1 MMLNKNTKYN
11 IEESKIISNKV
22 LAILN
27 DCLSRKYYYLLIFL
41 LTPISLGVYAA
52 YITFSDGI
60 AAFGLNNSVIW
71 GLSIA
76 SFVFWIGIGHAGT
89 LISAILYLFNQKW
102 RSPIHRMAETMTI
115 ISVIM
120 ASIFLI
126 IHTGRPWLAA
136 YWLFPYPSQMGMWVN
151 FSSPLI
157 WDLFAILSY
166 FILSVMYW
174 YYGMIPDFA
183 FYKNKVNSK
192 ILKVVY
198 DWAGLGFYG
207 SEKQWYYYQRSYMIF
222 AGLATAMV
230 ISVHTIV
237 SFDFSVT
244 IVPGWHLT
252 IYPLYFVAGAIF
264 SGIAFVIKLII
275 INRYVFKLEQYI
287 TKIHIE
293 KLNKIFLAMSL
304 IITYSYIME
313 FVAGIFG
320 DNIEKELL
328 IERTT
333 GKYSLLFWF
342 TVFTNSILPL
352 LYINK
357 KLRKSIIFS
366 FIISLFVNI
375 GMWLERFV
383 IVVVSLYKD
392 ILPSDDALYFPSY
405 IEWFLLVGSFG
416 LFTLLYLI
424 FIRLFPIMSVSEL
437 KMDQDNEK

>member
-1 MMLNKNTKYN
+1 MFDKDITYN
-11 IEESKIISNKV
+11 IEKSRKVSNKV
-22 LAILN
+22 LSILN
-27 DCLSRKYYYLLIFL
+27 NDYDKKYYYVLILLL
-41 LTPISLGVYAA
+41 LPIILGIYAA
-52 YITFSDGI
+52 YIVFTEGI
-60 AAFGLNNSVIW
+60 ATFGLNNSVVW
-71 GLSIA
+71 GLAIS

-115 ISVIM
+115 ISVII
-120 ASIFLI
+120 AAFFLLV
-126 IHTGRPWLAA
+126 HTGRPWFAA

-157 WDLFAILSY
+157 WDLFAVLSY
-166 FILSVMYW
+166 FTLSILFW
-174 YYGMIPDFA
+174 YFGMIPDLS

-192 ILKVVY
+192 YKQKLY

-222 AGLATAMV
+222 AGLAAAMV

-244 IVPGWHLT
+244 IVHGWHST
-252 IYPLYFVAGAIF
+252 IYPIYFVAGAIF

-275 INRYVFKLEQYI
+275 INRYVFQLKQYI
-287 TKIHIE
+287 TQQHIE
-293 KLNKIFLAMSL
+293 KLNRIFLAMSL

-313 FVAGIFG
+313 FITGVFG
-320 DNIEKELL
+320 GASERALL
-328 IERTT
+328 LERTT
-333 GKYSLLFWF
+333 GKYSIIFWF
-342 TVFTNSILPL
+342 SIITNSLLPL

-357 KLRKSIIFS
+357 KLRKSILIS

-383 IVVVSLYKD
+383 IVVVSLYKEK
-392 ILPSDDALYFPSY
+392 ILSVSSIYFPSY
-405 IEWFLLVGSFG
+405 IEWFLLFGSFG
-416 LFTLLYLI
+416 FFMFIYLLFI
-424 FIRLFPIMSVSEL
+424 KFFPIMSVSEI
-437 KMDQDNEK
+437 KMDQINEK